1 MSTNSGLG
9 QLVASGSSLK
19 PFDMKS
25 IERELR
31 DLWKE
36 KSEEG
41 KQPTMRACVQN
52 LLIYQDNMDEIAS
65 LTETIMDVT
74 KHHPGR
80 VIIMSTQPNAL
91 GNQLSAG
98 VSVICRYDPS
108 RGKEICS
115 EQVNIHAEGDSVKRL
130 AATVMPLLVS
140 DLPVTLWWRGVPMEG
155 QPFNGLLA
163 SADRV
168 IVDSNYS
175 VRPTAFLSVLA
186 TMAQTRFKHVSFSDL
201 NWARLTEV
209 RSHLAGLFDVPDLR
223 AYLHDLTKISI
234 EYASNTAD
242 QDLPSPQ
249 AMLLLGWFASRMGW
263 RVTDDV
269 FQSKSGVHL
278 VKFIKGEA
286 EIMVELKPVDSMP
299 DQDLKLT
306 LTMTDSSG
314 WQEARMVIMRNYAHN
329 AIETKLESPTI
340 CWLKDVAHY
349 EMPGEAGL
357 LSRELEILRHDLVY
371 EGALEMA
378 AQVLEK
384 M

>member
-1 MSTNSGLG
+1 MSTNSELG
-9 QLVASGSSLK
+9 QLVAAGSSLK
-19 PFDMKS
+19 PFDIKI

-36 KSEEG
+36 KSDEG
-41 KQPTMRACVQN
+41 KHLTMRACVQN
-52 LLIYQDNMDEIAS
+52 LLIYQDNMAETS
-65 LTETIMDVT
+65 RLTETIIDVT

-91 GNQLSAG
+91 GEQLSAS
-98 VSVICRYDPS
+98 VSVVCRYEAGRS
-108 RGKEICS
+108 REICS
-115 EQVNIHAEGDSVKRL
+115 EQVNIYAEGDSVKRL

-140 DLPVTLWWRGVPMEG
+140 DLPVTLWWRGVPTEG

-175 VRPTAFLSVLA
+175 ARPTAFLSVLA
-186 TMAQTRFKHVSFSDL
+186 TMAQTRFKDVSFSDL
-201 NWARLTEV
+201 NWARLTEI

-223 AYLHDLTKISI
+223 AYLHDLTKISV
-234 EYASNTAD
+234 EYAFSTAD
-242 QDLPSPQ
+242 QELPSPQ
-249 AMLLLGWFASRMGW
+249 AILLLSWFASRMGW

-269 FQSKSGVHL
+269 YQSKSGVHL
-278 VKFIKGEA
+278 LKFVKGEA
-286 EIMVELKPVDSMP
+286 EIIAELKPIDSMP

-314 WQEARMVIMRNYAHN
+314 WQEARMAVIRNYAHN
-329 AIETKLESPTI
+329 AIETRLETPTI
-340 CWLKDVAHY
+340 CWLKDVARY
-349 EMPGEAGL
+349 EMPGEAEL

-378 AQVLEK
+378 AQILEK